1 LRPNFVTAAPVNT
14 LVLLPGMDGTGEL
27 FARFVR
33 ALGPGIEAR
42 VLRYP
47 VDRPWGYV
55 ELLAF
60 VREAL
65 PVERPYVL
73 LAESFSGPIGI
84 QVAAQAPPQLQGLVL
99 CCTFASNPR
108 PAMRPFGGL
117 LRALP
122 LGAMPVAPLGRMLM
136 GRDFESAL
144 NADLA
149 AAMRQLPAAVVRARL
164 KAVLGVD
171 ATAELRRVVAPV
183 LYLRAKEDLVVP
195 RSAGARIAE
204 IKPDVEMAGMPGPH
218 FLLQTRPAEV
228 AAVVK
233 RFMLIAT
240 ATPGSHAAPADRPGA
255 ASAAR

>member
-1 LRPNFVTAAPVNT
+1 LLNKAGAAGLFLRPNFVTAAHVNT

-33 ALGPGIEAR
+33 ALGPGIDAR

-47 VDRPWGYV
+47 VDRPWGYA

-65 PVERPYVL
+65 PVARPYVL

-84 QVAAQAPPQLQGLVL
+84 QIAAQAPPQLKGLAL
-99 CCTFASNPR
+99 CCTFCSNPR

-117 LRALP
+117 LPVLP
-122 LGAMPVAPLGRMLM
+122 LAAMPVAPLGRVLM
-136 GRDFESAL
+136 GRDFEPAL

-171 ATAELRRVVAPV
+171 VTADLRRVGVPM
-183 LYLRAKEDLVVP
+183 LYLRAKDDLVVP
-195 RSAGARIAE
+195 RSAGARIAGIRPE
-204 IKPDVEMAGMPGPH
+204 VEMAELPGPH
-218 FLLQTRPAEV
+218 FLLQTRPAEA

-233 RFMLIAT
+233 RFML
-240 ATPGSHAAPADRPGA
+240 GQR
-255 ASAAR
+255 